1 MFSILQPRK
10 IIFGKNSYQNFDFPK
25 NALLITSGGAKS
37 RWWFDYLKII
47 QKL

>member
-37 RWWFDYLKII
+37 R
-47 QKL
+47 